1 MSEPR
6 GKTVSKHDEAP
17 GQHEQSG
24 FSRFSRMKGLIAS
37 LAVVGTLGLGHTGC
51 GSNDATEIP
60 GIPANCGMD
69 GGECTDAGDAGP
81 VDAGPD
87 SGEGG
92 TGGDGGHLDAGD
104 GGMGGMDA
112 SHDGGTGGEGGM
124 DAGPVDAGPD
134 SGEGGMGGAD
144 AGPVDAGP
152 VDSGP
157 VDSGPVACGVATTGN
172 WTGLIPLSGTHTVGG
187 YVFNYVSHS
196 GLDAT
201 LDITCGGNV
210 TQNGLVCPAGVDTIL
225 DVPADGKRIT
235 VHNSGAGNAAANVHI
250 TVENH

>member
-1 MSEPR
+1 MTEPR
-6 GKTVSKHDEAP
+6 RTVKGPDAGHETDSKP
-17 GQHEQSG
+17 GHESV
-24 FSRFSRMKGLIAS
+24 FSRFRGMKGLIAS
-37 LAVVGTLGLGHTGC
+37 LAVVGTLGLGHAGC
-51 GSNDATEIP
+51 GTYDIP
-60 GIPANCGMD
+60 GIPPIPSGH
-69 GGECTDAGDAGP
+69 
-81 VDAGPD
+81 D

-92 TGGDGGHLDAGD
+92 ASQDAGPD
-104 GGMGGMDA
+104 AREDANEAGMDA
-112 SHDGGTGGEGGM
+112 GHDGGTGGEGGM

-157 VDSGPVACGVATTGN
+157 IDSGPVDSGPVTCGVATTGN
-172 WTGLIPLSGTHTVGG
+172 WTGLIPLSGSHTVGG
-187 YVFNYVSHS
+187 YVFNYISHS

-235 VHNSGAGNAAANVHI
+235 VHNTGAGNASANVHI